1 MKKECLFI
9 LAILWVNFLNAQS
22 TSAKIPLLNSY
33 LSDGTLLYT
42 FNDRYEGVE
51 GNYFFYDTLYHRGEL
66 WLTNNRHYTNEYKY
80 KFDQIEGSVQIL
92 YTDGKELLLDVNQV
106 LSFAMFIDDKTVNF
120 VKMPLANSDSK
131 RLFQVIYWSSNIK
144 FLRDIKKKVV
154 RTKLQAPF
162 SNHKIVDKI
171 ENDYHY
177 YISKKDELLV
187 EIKLN
192 KKGII
197 KALPE
202 KEKEIER
209 LFKTKTYKN
218 DLTVSKLAELMQKL
232 DTEK

>member
-1 MKKECLFI
+1 MKKEYLFM
-9 LAILWVNFLNAQS
+9 LALLWVNFLNAQS

-33 LSDGTLLYT
+33 LSDGNLLYT

-51 GNYFFYDTLYHRGEL
+51 GNYFFYDTLYHEGEL

-80 KFDQIEGSVQIL
+80 KFDQIEGTVQIL

-106 LSFAMFIDDKTVNF
+106 LSFAMFIDDKIVNF

-162 SNHKIVDKI
+162 SNSKIVDKI

-177 YISKKDELLV
+177 YLSKKDALLV

-192 KKGII
+192 KKDII

-202 KEKEIER
+202 KEKEIEH
-209 LFKTKTYKN
+209 LFKNKVFK
-218 DLTVSKLAELMQKL
+218 DLSVSKLAELMQKL
-232 DTEK
+232 DD